1 LSQCQRCS
9 GKAQVWL
16 CRACE
21 SDLRKEL
28 RRLSW
33 LVDGLF
39 EKALGQTREGSSE
52 RRSGDLTSPMPCN
65 LSASSDLDR
74 IHAMLVRWVQD
85 LCETRGVI
93 YPAAPMVPAD
103 FIGPLPE
110 GTVRG
115 HASNATKSAAI
126 WLANNTGAIACDE
139 SAGMCVDEVNAAV
152 ELALKVINRPE
163 PNYRFLGPCPSL
175 LTDNYGERICNVEL
189 TAARA
194 DDHVQCPS
202 CKTTHRVGEL
212 HEQQM
217 RNTDVMSFTLSQL
230 YRMILPINREYVPL
244 RTLQHWVTRGKLV
257 PTGYDADG
265 EPRFLLADVR
275 ELRDRKP
282 QKVATGSAAH
292 KNKRAS

>member
-1 LSQCQRCS
+1 VTHPAPLARYLS
-9 GKAQVWL
+9 
-16 CRACE
+16 E
-21 SDLRKEL
+21 HTLRI
-28 RRLSW
+28 
-33 LVDGLF
+33 
-39 EKALGQTREGSSE
+39 
-52 RRSGDLTSPMPCN
+52 
-65 LSASSDLDR
+65 ASL
-74 IHAMLVRWVQD
+74 
-85 LCETRGVI
+85 
-93 YPAAPMVPAD
+93 
-103 FIGPLPE
+103 
-110 GTVRG
+110 
-115 HASNATKSAAI
+115 
-126 WLANNTGAIACDE
+126 E
-139 SAGMCVDEVNAAV
+139 SAGECFSDISDAIISIENA
-152 ELALKVINRPE
+152 INRPV
-163 PNYRFLGPCPSL
+163 PPRFLGPCPTPVDSSH
-175 LTDNYGERICNVEL
+175 DKNCKNSHPHICNTEL

-194 DDHVQCPS
+194 DSHVQCPS

-244 RTLQHWVTRGKLV
+244 RTLQHWVARGRLV

>member
-1 LSQCQRCS
+1 M
-9 GKAQVWL
+9 
-16 CRACE
+16 
-21 SDLRKEL
+21 
-28 RRLSW
+28 
-33 LVDGLF
+33 
-39 EKALGQTREGSSE
+39 ALIPQMTF
-52 RRSGDLTSPMPCN
+52 T
-65 LSASSDLDR
+65 
-74 IHAMLVRWVQD
+74 
-85 LCETRGVI
+85 
-93 YPAAPMVPAD
+93 APQM
-103 FIGPLPE
+103 
-110 GTVRG
+110 
-115 HASNATKSAAI
+115 AT
-126 WLANNTGAIACDE
+126 WLATNTSAIAADE
-139 SAGMCVDEVNAAV
+139 SAGLYFSEIQNAITSIEQA
-152 ELALKVINRPE
+152 INRPI
-163 PNYRFLGPCPSL
+163 PDRFLGPCPSL
-175 LTDNYGERICNVEL
+175 LSDNYGERICNVEL

-194 DDHVQCPS
+194 DDAVQCPS

-244 RTLQHWVTRGKLV
+244 RTLQHWVTRGRLV